1 MSSQTKNKIHTYS
14 FTWSQWSKH
23 DIENLTC
30 QPWSEKDSKILN
42 KHNSAYATSLDD
54 FIKAEIHDQRKFLD
68 SNGEVIV
75 KAHCECLFLFEQD
88 HKVMTHVLAS
98 LDGILYEND
107 KMVKFIYDMK
117 RQPGQ
122 QNRDVIQK
130 LSQFIHSKNGNAETF
145 NSVIVSAACRIQAV
159 LVSHRDYY
167 ENYKTD
173 AELLIKQ
180 LMSKY
185 QVQTKSDAPNE
196 KSVTADYIAVVCLT
210 HLLLV
215 PGMTKVFLDIDGHK
229 NLKDILAR
237 HGNSLQLVYYTFLCL
252 WSISFEDI
260 SEKYFCSADWNIIP
274 EMINALKSISREKLS
289 KIAFRIF
296 KNISRWQRCVEL
308 MNDNDL
314 LKVVEN
320 ELKKNIK
327 EEGLRINLESINDDL
342 ERNYKISSSYEKYL
356 KELDTGKL
364 HWGPCHNEKF
374 WKTNGKRFSEN
385 EYGAVKKLI
394 RLLDD
399 NSNSDAL
406 TLAVACHDIG
416 EFCRFVSY
424 SKMVLETSFAD
435 DMGEGKIATGKFSSK
450 TGKQLLMGMI
460 DNKDKM
466 VKEQALLATQKM
478 MIHNWQSVKG

>member
-1 MSSQTKNKIHTYS
+1 MSTQSRNKIHTYS
-14 FTWSQWSKH
+14 FAWSQWSKH
-23 DIENLTC
+23 DIENLTF
-30 QPWSEKDSKILN
+30 QPMSEADSVLLKKN
-42 KHNSAYATSLDD
+42 NPAYASSLEK
-54 FIKAEIHDQRKFLD
+54 FIKAEITEQRELLEKE
-68 SNGEVIV
+68 GEVIV
-75 KAHCECLFLFEQD
+75 KAHCECLFVSEETKTL
-88 HKVMTHVLAS
+88 THVLAS

-107 KMVKFIYDMK
+107 KVVKFIYDMR
-117 RQPGQ
+117 RQAG
-122 QNRDVIQK
+122 NRNVIDK
-130 LSQFIHSKNGNAETF
+130 LSIFMASDDGKSEKY

-167 ENYKTD
+167 DNHTED
-173 AELLIKQ
+173 AKNMIRLLIR
-180 LMSKY
+180 KY
-185 QVQTKSDAPNE
+185 QTQTKSDAPTE
-196 KSVTADYIAVVCLT
+196 KSVTVDYITVVCLS

-215 PGMTKVFLDIDGHK
+215 PGCTRVFLDAEGHK
-229 NLKDILAR
+229 HLKDILAR
-237 HGNSLQLVYYTFLCL
+237 HGNNLQIVYYTFLCL

-260 SEKYFCSADWNIIP
+260 SQSYFCNAAWQIIP

-296 KNISRWQRCVEL
+296 KNISRWQKCVEL

-327 EEGLRINLESINDDL
+327 EEGLRVNLESINDEL

-364 HWGPCHNEKF
+364 NWGPCHNEKF
-374 WKTNGKRFSEN
+374 WRTNGKRFSEN

-394 RLLDD
+394 RLLDTG
-399 NSNSDAL
+399 SNSDTT

-424 SKMVLETSFAD
+424 SKMVLETSFAA
-435 DMGEGKIATGKFSSK
+435 DMGEGKMALNKFSSK
-450 TGKQLLMGMI
+450 TGKQLLMDMI
-460 DNKDKM
+460 DSKDKN

-478 MIHNWQSVKG
+478 MIHNWQSVKS

>member
-1 MSSQTKNKIHTYS
+1 MSTQSRNKIHTYS
-14 FTWSQWSKH
+14 FAWSQWSKH
-23 DIENLTC
+23 DIENLTF
-30 QPWSEKDSKILN
+30 QSWSDQDSKILN
-42 KHNSAYATSLDD
+42 KNNSAYAPSLDK
-54 FIKAEIHDQRKFLD
+54 FIRAEIAEQRDLLEKEGD
-68 SNGEVIV
+68 VVV

-88 HKVMTHVLAS
+88 TKVLTHVLAS

-130 LSQFIHSKNGNAETF
+130 LSQFIHSRNGNSETF

-159 LVSHRDYY
+159 LVSHRDFY

-185 QVQTKSDAPNE
+185 QAQTKSDAPTE
-196 KSVTADYIAVVCLT
+196 KSVTVDYIAVVCLT

-215 PGMTKVFLDIDGHK
+215 PGMTRVFLDIDGHR

-237 HGNSLQLVYYTFLCL
+237 HGNNLQIVYYTFLCL
-252 WSISFEDI
+252 WSMSFEDI
-260 SEKYFCSADWNIIP
+260 SQSYYCNAEWNIIP

-296 KNISRWQRCVEL
+296 KNISRWQKCVEL

-327 EEGLRINLESINDDL
+327 EEGLRVNLESINDEL

-364 HWGPCHNEKF
+364 NWGPCHNEKF
-374 WKTNGKRFSEN
+374 WRTNGKRFSEN

-394 RLLDD
+394 RLLDS
-399 NSNSDAL
+399 NSNSDIT

-424 SKMVLETSFAD
+424 SKMVLETSFAA
-435 DMGEGKIATGKFSSK
+435 DMGEGKMAQNKFSSQ

-460 DNKDKM
+460 DSKDKN

-478 MIHNWQSVKG
+478 MIHNWQSVKS